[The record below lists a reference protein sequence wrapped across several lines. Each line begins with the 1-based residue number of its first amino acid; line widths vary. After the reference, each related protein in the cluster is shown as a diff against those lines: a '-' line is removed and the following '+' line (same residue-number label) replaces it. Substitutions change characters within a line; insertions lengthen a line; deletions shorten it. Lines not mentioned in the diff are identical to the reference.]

1 MTLITSL
8 ISFGLLTL
16 AMVGFEIFFTYAT
29 QGFAFGFSSNR
40 KPVDL
45 SAFATRMK
53 RALQNQTEAASYGV
67 PIIAAAAFAGLTGG
81 VETAA
86 MLFVAGRTA
95 FVLLYYTG
103 ITFVRVPAFLVST
116 LSIAYIAYVL
126 FTTAMV

>member
-1 MTLITSL
+1 MTLIASL
-8 ISFGLLTL
+8 TAFGLLTF

-40 KPVDL
+40 KAVDYT
-45 SAFATRMK
+45 AFATRIK

-67 PIIAAAAFAGLTGG
+67 PILAAAAFAGLTGG

-103 ITFVRVPAFLVST
+103 ITFVRVPAFLVSS
-116 LSIAYIAYVL
+116 LSILYILYAL
-126 FTTAMV
+126 LTTASA